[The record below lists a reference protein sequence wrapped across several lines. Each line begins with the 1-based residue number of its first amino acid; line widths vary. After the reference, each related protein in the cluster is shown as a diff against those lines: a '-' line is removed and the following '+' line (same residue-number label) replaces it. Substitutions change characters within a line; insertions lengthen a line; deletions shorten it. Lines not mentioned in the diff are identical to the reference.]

1 MRSNYSRRHN
11 MWIAIGI
18 IGAGWL
24 INFAVTLLVL
34 ARLHEAEMFLIVM
47 SGVIMGRETNEE
59 IIAYLKSRSDHPA
72 GKKGV
77 RQPRRMDGEG
87 TT

>member
-1 MRSNYSRRHN
+1 

-18 IGAGWL
+18 IGGMAI
-24 INFAVTLLVL
+24 INTVTILFVLL
-34 ARLHEAEMFLIVM
+34 RLREAELFLIVM
-47 SGVIMGRETNEE
+47 SGVLMGRETNAEM
-59 IIAYLKSRSDHPA
+59 IAYLKSRNDHPA

-77 RQPRRMDGEG
+77 RQLRRVDDKG